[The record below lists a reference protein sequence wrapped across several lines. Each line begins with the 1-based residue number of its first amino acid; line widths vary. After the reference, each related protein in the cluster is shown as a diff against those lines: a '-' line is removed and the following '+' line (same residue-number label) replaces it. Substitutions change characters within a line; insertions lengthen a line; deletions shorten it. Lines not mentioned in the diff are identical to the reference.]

1 MKYKKCQIVIKIL
14 QNKIAREIPEIR
26 RISQEGKASI
36 KMRTPCWE
44 DSSGK
49 TIPEKIPERKPLKL
63 ALKKPY
69 RTGGTQ
75 VAPQHW
81 RQIICQAEND
91 PAP

>member
-1 MKYKKCQIVIKIL
+1 MNYKRPPIVAKIL

-44 DSSGK
+44 NSSGK
-49 TIPEKIPERKPLKL
+49 TIPEKITERKPLKL

-69 RTGGTQ
+69 RTGQ
-75 VAPQHW
+75 AEVSPQHW